1 MKISRIRDSDIPAII
16 GMIDSEFPYKGMTE
30 KEMKKRVRGGKV
42 FVFKTMI
49 GNKIAGFV
57 DFELQKKGNAMVHGI
72 SVLSEYRR
80 KAIGEKL
87 MQHVIK
93 FLKGRGIKEILL
105 LVKVSNFPAKKL
117 YKKVGFRFNR
127 YFDRKIDN
135 SIVEEMQ
142 MVLDGS
148 AENQ

>member
-1 MKISRIRDSDIPAII
+1 MKISKVKDSDIPAII
-16 GMIDSEFPYKGMTE
+16 GMIDSEFPYKGLTE
-30 KEMKKRVRGGKV
+30 KEMKKRLEGGKV

-57 DFELQKKGNAMVHGI
+57 DFELQKKGNALVNGI

-87 MQHVIK
+87 MQYAIK
-93 FLKGRGIKEILL
+93 FMKRKGVKEILL
-105 LVKVSNFPAKKL
+105 LVKVGNFPAKKL

-127 YFDRKIDN
+127 YFNKKIDN
-135 SIVEEMQ
+135 SIVEEMRFL
-142 MVLDGS
+142 LDGS